1 MIGNI
6 AAGLFGVGVTPSTN
20 SYESIA
26 STLVG
31 SATSSV
37 TFIDGG
43 AWSSYKHLQIRISQA
58 GNTTGGV
65 YYQTQVGNGS
75 IDTGNNY
82 NAHFMWTYG
91 GGGVDAGSQASVF
104 GASDRM
110 MYFYDQGQSGTEP
123 IVAVIDYLD
132 YGSTSKYKTVRSLAG
147 RDRNGSGQIWFS
159 SGLWRSTSAIDRIKV
174 SVDGTNNIPAD
185 SVISLYGIKD

>member
-1 MIGNI
+1 MFNPILGI
-6 AAGLFGVGVTPSTN
+6 LASSGAVAGG

-26 STLVG
+26 STTVG

-37 TFIDGG
+37 TFTDSG
-43 AWSSYKHLQIRISQA
+43 AWTNYKHLQLRIALA

-75 IDTGNNY
+75 VDTSNNY
-82 NAHFMWTYG
+82 NGHFLWTYG
-91 GGGVDAGSQASVF
+91 GGTVDAGSQSGVF
-104 GASDRM
+104 GISDRM
-110 MYFYDQGQSGTEP
+110 MFFYDQGQSGSEP
-123 IVAVIDYLD
+123 IVTVIDYLD

-174 SVDGTNNIPAD
+174 SVDGTNNMPAN
-185 SVISLYGIKD
+185 SIISLYGIKD

>member
-1 MIGNI
+1 MFNPILGI
-6 AAGLFGVGVTPSTN
+6 LASSGAVAGG

-26 STLVG
+26 STTVG

-37 TFIDGG
+37 TFTGG
-43 AWSSYKHLQIRISQA
+43 SVWNSYKHLQVRIALA

-75 IDTGNNY
+75 IDTGSNY
-82 NAHFMWTYG
+82 NAHFLWTYG
-91 GGGVDAGSQASVF
+91 SGSVSAGDQAGTF

-110 MYFYDQGQSGTEP
+110 MFFYDQGQSGSEP
-123 IVAVIDYLD
+123 IVAIIDYLD
-132 YGSTSKYKTVRSLAG
+132 FSSTTKNKTVRSLAG

-185 SVISLYGIKD
+185 SIISLYGIKD